1 MTLDSHERGVA
12 EAERERLRQAGPVR
26 DPKVSGCFVAF
37 AGMIVLTL
45 TPAVGGWLD
54 IPPGL
59 ALGILA
65 GAVLLLAGGAAVG
78 LIGGSRQETNAARTR
93 EESLQVLTRWA
104 EGNASREDGIRA
116 AVRFLHAGGGRLIDG
131 AAGVPPEAR
140 ALVGHV
146 ARAGLED

>member
-1 MTLDSHERGVA
+1 MSLDSHELAVVEG
-12 EAERERLRQAGPVR
+12 ERERLRQAGPIR

-37 AGMIVLTL
+37 AGMIILTL

-65 GAVLLLAGGAAVG
+65 GAILLLAGGAVMA
-78 LIGGSRQETNAARTR
+78 LIGGSRQETNASRAR
-93 EESLQVLTRWA
+93 EESLQTLTRWA
-104 EGNASREDGIRA
+104 KGTASRDEGIRA

-131 AAGVPPEAR
+131 ADGVPPDAR
-140 ALVGHV
+140 ALIGHV
-146 ARAGLED
+146 ARAQLED